1 MISGVK
7 ALVLANHVV
16 LNMCSVAR
24 AQSAFGPFK
33 F

>member
-1 MISGVK
+1 MISSVK
-7 ALVLANHVV
+7 ALVLANHV
-16 LNMCSVAR
+16 LNMCSVAK